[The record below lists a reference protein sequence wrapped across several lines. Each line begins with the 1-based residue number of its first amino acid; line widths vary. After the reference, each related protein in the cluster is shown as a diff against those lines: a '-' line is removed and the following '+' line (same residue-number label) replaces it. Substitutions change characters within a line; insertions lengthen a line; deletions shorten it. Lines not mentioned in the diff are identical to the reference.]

1 MYCCDTNSYYAGKI
15 IQYVKDNLS
24 KKSRFCYGLYYYHK
38 NGWTDN
44 QDVYEL
50 EAILE
55 IVTEKLDGF
64 LGREVSV
71 SCKYLPYGW
80 QIVVEIGEVK

>member
-24 KKSRFCYGLYYYHK
+24 KKSRFCYGLYYDHK

-44 QDVYEL
+44 QDIYEL